1 MAMIV
6 IFCAAY
12 LLGAIPSG
20 LLVGRYL
27 CHGMDIR
34 TQGSGNIGA
43 TNAFRVLGAGPGLVV
58 LVADVAKGMLAV
70 YLALNYLAAP
80 LAVVL
85 CGAAA
90 IAGHTWP
97 VFLRFRGGRGVA
109 VGLGVIAMLVPK
121 VTVVVFVVWLLI
133 VLTTRYVSLAS
144 IVGAA
149 LTPLLML
156 LWRAP
161 AAYLYFVALAAAFVI
176 YRHVPNI
183 KRLWRGEELK
193 LQWGAKGRAK
203 KDKRG

>member
-1 MAMIV
+1 MTLAV
-6 IFCAAY
+6 VLCAAY
-12 LLGAIPSG
+12 LLGAVPSG

-27 CHGMDIR
+27 CQGVDIR

-43 TNAFRVLGAGPGLVV
+43 TNAFRVLGPVPGLVV
-58 LVADVAKGMLAV
+58 LVADVAKGVLAV
-70 YLALNYLAAP
+70 YLALHYLTTP

-85 CGAAA
+85 SGAAA

-97 VFLRFRGGRGVA
+97 VFLRFKGGRGVA
-109 VGLGVIAMLVPK
+109 VGLGVIAMLVPR
-121 VTVVVFVVWLLI
+121 VTLVVFVVWLII

-149 LTPLLML
+149 LTPLLMW
-156 LWRAP
+156 LWQAP
-161 AAYLYFVALAAAFVI
+161 AAYLYFVAIAAAFVI

-193 LQWGAKGRAK
+193 LQLGARGRPK
-203 KDKRG
+203 KDK